1 MLRSFFSNFKKNTHR
16 KRLKDPV
23 CGMEATNEV
32 SFDYKSRT
40 YFFCSDHCQSQFEK
54 EPERFIAK

>member
-1 MLRSFFSNFKKNTHR
+1 MFRIFFRKFKKDLPR

-23 CGMEATNEV
+23 CGMEATNDIIFE
-32 SFDYKSRT
+32 YKGRT
-40 YFFCSDHCQSQFEK
+40 YFFCSDHCRSQFEK